1 MSKDICKELR
11 DVSRRSPSGISGC
24 CLDAANEIEV
34 LRAEN
39 EALRADI
46 ARHVQIA
53 AEQAADIAQL
63 HGLLTQ
69 CVPQIRGNRGAWV
82 RFHDDVNLEGQ
93 AVADERLAECDDL
106 LRRVNKALAA
116 KGDV

>member
-1 MSKDICKELR
+1 MTCKCFARCEA
-11 DVSRRSPSGISGC
+11 DCVCDHDWTPP
-24 CLDAANEIEV
+24 EV
-34 LRAEN
+34 TQLRAEN
-39 EALRADI
+39 ELLRQDI
-46 ARHVQIA
+46 GRHVAIA
-53 AEQAADIAQL
+53 AEQAAEIAQL

-82 RFHDDVNLEGQ
+82 RFHDDANLAGQ

-116 KGDV
+116 KEE